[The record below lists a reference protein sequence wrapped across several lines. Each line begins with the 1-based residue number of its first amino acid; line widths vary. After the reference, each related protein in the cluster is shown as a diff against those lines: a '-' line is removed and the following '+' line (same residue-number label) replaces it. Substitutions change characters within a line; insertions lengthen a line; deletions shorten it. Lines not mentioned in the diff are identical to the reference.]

1 MSQEL
6 RDDLTPLH
14 ALGLLDKAESDALLA
29 NETPEVVA
37 ELDAYSRTAGR
48 MAELS
53 AKEPPK
59 SLKERLMARIAPA
72 PDTGRGLPD
81 GVLALVRAQEGKWIP
96 TPFPG
101 ITVKPL
107 FFDEKSGNQS
117 LLVRM
122 EPGSKY
128 PSHHHVGLEH
138 SLVLEGDAIFS
149 DHTLHAGDY
158 EVGEAAHD
166 HCSITTKGGCL
177 VFLMRNHADHVLTV

>member
-6 RDDLTPLH
+6 RDLVPLH
-14 ALGLLDKAESDALLA
+14 ALGLLDKLESDALLA
-29 NETPEVVA
+29 NATPEVMV
-37 ELDAYSRTAGR
+37 ELDAYGRTAGQ

-53 AKEPPK
+53 AKQPSQSVK
-59 SLKERLMARIAPA
+59 DRLMARIAPA
-72 PDTGRGLPD
+72 ADTRRALPD
-81 GVLALVRAQEGKWIP
+81 GVVALVRAQEGKWMP

-122 EPGSKY
+122 QPGSTY

-138 SLVLEGDAIFS
+138 SLVLEGDAVFS

-158 EVGEAAHD
+158 EVGDAAHD

-177 VFLMRNHADHVLTV
+177 VFLMRNHADHVLAR